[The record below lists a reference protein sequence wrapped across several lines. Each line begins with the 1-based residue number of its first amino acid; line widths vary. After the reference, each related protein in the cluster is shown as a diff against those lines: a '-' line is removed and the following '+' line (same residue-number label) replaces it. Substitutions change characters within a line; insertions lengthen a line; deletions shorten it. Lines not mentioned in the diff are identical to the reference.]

1 MSTRMT
7 IVIGWFWMSQ
17 FNTASIISLVE
28 NGDWQ
33 TAIKLWDLM
42 ENFFKITGVSIF
54 YLKGIE

>member
-7 IVIGWFWMSQ
+7 IAIGWFWMSQ
-17 FNTASIISLVE
+17 FNTTSIISLVE
-28 NGDWQ
+28 NGGRQ